1 MEVYGQ
7 VTMIGYQTL
16 YLDDDEHQRR
26 PLLMEAILEE

>member
-1 MEVYGQ
+1 MGVYDQ

-16 YLDDDEHQRR
+16 YLGDDGHRRR